1 MTHVLTI
8 AAREIRDRTFVL
20 WTAAAVALLPFFAQA
35 LPGIQRWPRADIIAG
50 TAGILASL
58 VALGLAVLMG
68 GTFIARDL
76 ADRRLSFYFS
86 RPVSASSLW
95 FGKLLGATVLSGL
108 VFAIISIP
116 SLIVARSGW
125 KGTWDQPPHMVATLV
140 LGLSVLL
147 ILVAHAASTMFRAR
161 SMVLIADL
169 ILMVLFGAA
178 SWMLIQSF
186 LSEGASGV
194 VKRLILM
201 VAVMTLTG
209 LLGAGAWQLSRG
221 RTDVKRNHL
230 EMSKFLWC
238 SIGAGVILAALF
250 AWWVRSASLTDLEQP
265 QAGQNGT
272 GEFAIVRGVSRGR
285 AGYMPT
291 FLVDTR
297 TGQST
302 RLVANTGL
310 HFTRNGNAV
319 FGITETSTR
328 TRTTG
333 QLRVQRLGR
342 DAKPET
348 LPVTFNGGGDAVVS
362 DDLSRAAVQHG
373 PSISVYRI
381 ADGRLLASARLP
393 DLGISARAFFPS
405 NDVLRILL
413 VKGQSN
419 ANAPGPYTLRILELD
434 IAKRRLTTTGLWH
447 TTARWLWMSA
457 NADGSTLIAHR
468 RYGPEGTEM
477 QMLDGRTAMPG
488 VSIPGMHFRPP
499 RLLSDGRLAGFVGG
513 KNVKGLSIF
522 SKDGALERQIVL
534 PDSGWGYVAG
544 EAGRGKLVVV
554 TRGAGAS
561 TGEETGRG
569 YQTVVVDIDRGT
581 VIRKESGFYA
591 PNSWSWKD
599 PRSERPNTSG
609 DYLLTDSNGVL
620 WRWNALTGSRQKLA
634 G

>member
-8 AAREIRDRTFVL
+8 AAREIRERTFVL

-50 TAGILASL
+50 TAGILASA

-125 KGTWDQPPHMVATLV
+125 KGTWGQPPHMVATLV

-161 SMVLIADL
+161 STVLIADL
-169 ILMVLFGAA
+169 ILIVLFGAA

-186 LSEGASGV
+186 LAEGASGV

-201 VAVMTLTG
+201 VAVMTLAG

-221 RTDVKRNHL
+221 RTDVKRNHR

-238 SIGAGVILAALF
+238 LTGAGVILAALF

-265 QAGQNGT
+265 RAGQNGT

-328 TRTTG
+328 TGTTG

-348 LPVTFNGGGDAVVS
+348 MPVTLNGGGDAVVS
-362 DDLSRAAVQHG
+362 DDLSLAAVQYG
-373 PSISVYRI
+373 PLISVYRI

-393 DLGISARAFFPS
+393 DNGSYARAFFPS
-405 NDVLRILL
+405 NDVLRVLL
-413 VKGQSN
+413 VRGQST
-419 ANAPGPYTLRILELD
+419 APAPGPYTLRVLELD
-434 IAKRRLTTTGLWH
+434 IPKRRLTTTGLWQ
-447 TTARWLWMSA
+447 TTASWLGVTA
-457 NADGSTLIAHR
+457 NADGSMLIAR
-468 RYGPEGTEM
+468 RRLGTEGTEI

-488 VSIPGMHFRPP
+488 ASLPGMHFRPP
-499 RLLSDGRLAGFVGG
+499 RLLSDGRLAGFTGG
-513 KNVKGLSIF
+513 ENVKSLSIF

-534 PDSGWGYVAG
+534 PGKGGYVAG

-554 TRGAGAS
+554 TRGAEAS
-561 TGEETGRG
+561 TGKENGRG
-569 YQTVVVDIDRGT
+569 YQTVVLDIDRGT
-581 VIRKESGFYA
+581 VLRKEEGSYP

-609 DYLLTDSNGVL
+609 DYLLTDRDGVL